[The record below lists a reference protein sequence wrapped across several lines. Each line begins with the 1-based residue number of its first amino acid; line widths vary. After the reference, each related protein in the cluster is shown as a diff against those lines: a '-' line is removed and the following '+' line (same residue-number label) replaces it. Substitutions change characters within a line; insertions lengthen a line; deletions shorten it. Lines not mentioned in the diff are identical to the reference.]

1 MRFLWLKHAKDSQS
15 DFSTH
20 KLHTKHQSLWWKCPC
35 DYHHLFRY
43 IVAAE
48 PRGILN
54 LNLQAMLHYLLNS
67 SCLTVILKLDPSAPL
82 GLVLFIA
89 INL

>member
-1 MRFLWLKHAKDSQS
+1 MRFLWLKHAKGSQS
-15 DFSTH
+15 DLYTH

-35 DYHHLFRY
+35 DYYHLFRY

-54 LNLQAMLHYLLNS
+54 LN
-67 SCLTVILKLDPSAPL
+67 
-82 GLVLFIA
+82 
-89 INL
+89 